1 MLGGEFDSTAVSMQ
15 QILFHLP
22 QWLPLV
28 GGMPIYGYGVMM
40 VVGFFAA
47 LQLAKFLARRS
58 GIDPEIFVNAGL
70 IALVTGVIGAR
81 LSHVL
86 ENLGAVHRR
95 APQLRENLWDAMNI
109 RSGGLTYYGGFLLA
123 TPCTIPTG

>member
-1 MLGGEFDSTAVSMQ
+1 MLLLVTLSPCHLVTRSPCHPPPGVPRIHGPARFVPTASGGDERVVLPQTSRTMQ

-40 VVGFFAA
+40 VVGFFGA

-58 GIDPEIFVNAGL
+58 GIDPEVF
-70 IALVTGVIGAR
+70 
-81 LSHVL
+81 
-86 ENLGAVHRR
+86 
-95 APQLRENLWDAMNI
+95 
-109 RSGGLTYYGGFLLA
+109 
-123 TPCTIPTG
+123 